1 MSYTTPHYY
10 PKYEIWTIE
19 KKMVNNPLKVIKGNL
34 RDLSDLERSL
44 CQTLYSATSRKGRES
59 DTQKS
64 KAAVDRARW
73 EQQSCRGA
81 AQQTAVD
88 LKAIIVRLMDGVGS
102 YRKSAI
108 SQIARFDVNF
118 TRYIN

>member
-1 MSYTTPHYY
+1 M
-10 PKYEIWTIE
+10 K
-19 KKMVNNPLKVIKGNL
+19 
-34 RDLSDLERSL
+34 
-44 CQTLYSATSRKGRES
+44 TLYSATSRKGRES

-64 KAAVDRARW
+64 KAAVDQARW

-81 AQQTAVD
+81 AQETAVH

-108 SQIARFDVNF
+108 TQIARFDVNF

>member
-1 MSYTTPHYY
+1 M
-10 PKYEIWTIE
+10 K
-19 KKMVNNPLKVIKGNL
+19 
-34 RDLSDLERSL
+34 
-44 CQTLYSATSRKGRES
+44 TLYSATSRKGRES

-81 AQQTAVD
+81 AQETAVH

-118 TRYIN
+118 YKIYKSAVTYHISWVFNITKTAIDFGT